1 MAIAVEQ
8 GAAPGRSSDWLSEN
22 LPKLVLA
29 PTFVITLFFVY
40 GFILWTTLLSFT
52 KSRFMPVVGS
62 VRFQSN
68 TR

>member
-8 GAAPGRSSDWLSEN
+8 GAAPGRSTDWLSEN

-40 GFILWTTLLSFT
+40 GFILWTTFLSFT
-52 KSRFMPVVGS
+52 KSRFMPVLS
-62 VRFQSN
+62 SS
-68 TR
+68 